1 MGKEQIKVIHID
13 TEKTWRGGQQ
23 QAVYLFEGMLSRG
36 YDTLMLCP
44 PDSAMHTYCRDKN
57 LPFQLLHFAHEL
69 DYTSGKAAAKI
80 ANTFRAQILHLHS
93 GHSVSCGLWAK
104 LFNRNLKLVATRRV
118 DFSIKKNPFSALKYN
133 TRLLDHIVCI
143 SEEIRQVLFR
153 DGVSQNK
160 LSVIHS
166 GIDIHRFDG
175 IAVHIDF
182 RLRWGIPENVTL
194 VGTVAAF
201 AGHKDYPNFLKA
213 VTKVRKVRQDVWFM
227 AVGEG
232 ELMDPMKQFARELNI
247 SDRIIFTGFQG
258 NVGEFLKAFDIF
270 VLASKKEGLG
280 TSVLDAMSVGL
291 PIVATRAG
299 GIPEMIKDNENG
311 LLVNTGDSDALAQ
324 AVLHL
329 SDNPQTAKT
338 LGENALET
346 VQAFDIN
353 QTVDAYIDLYER
365 LTNG

>member
-13 TEKTWRGGQQ
+13 TEKSWRGGQQ
-23 QAVYLFEGMLSRG
+23 QAVYLFEGMLERG

-44 PDSAMHTYCRDKN
+44 PGSAMQAYCQDN
-57 LPFQLLHFAHEL
+57 HLPFQPLHCAHEL
-69 DYTSGKAAAKI
+69 DFGSGKDTAKI
-80 ANTFRAQILHLHS
+80 AGIYSASILQLHS

-104 LFNRNLKLVATRRV
+104 LFNRKLKLVATRRV

-143 SEEIRQVLFR
+143 SEEIRQVLLR
-153 DGVSQNK
+153 DGVAKHK

-166 GIDIHRFDG
+166 GIDTHRFDG
-175 IAVHIDF
+175 IEVSADF
-182 RLRWGIPENVTL
+182 RQRWGIPENALL

-213 VTKVRKVRQDVWFM
+213 VLNICKARQDVWFM
-227 AVGEG
+227 AMGEG
-232 ELMDPMKQFARELNI
+232 ELLEPMKQLATELKI
-247 SDRIIFTGFQG
+247 SDRIIFTGFQS

-280 TSVLDAMSVGL
+280 TSVLDAMSVGS

-299 GIPEMIKDNENG
+299 GIPEMIKDKENG
-311 LLVNTGDSDALAQ
+311 LLVNTGDSDALSQ

-329 SDNPQTAKT
+329 LDNPHIA
-338 LGENALET
+338 
-346 VQAFDIN
+346 
-353 QTVDAYIDLYER
+353 
-365 LTNG
+365 